1 MERYP
6 GITNRSPKN
15 PDYVLMKERLLTFED
30 WSRDGIAIEGLA
42 KAGFYATGNQDSVR
56 CFYCGGGV
64 KDWQQS
70 DDPWIQHATVFP
82 HCEYVKLCMG
92 EDFINR
98 AANMNEEDTQ
108 ELNRRLAQHLVPDQ
122 LIEDLNCKAALLLI
136 DKKYR
141 QEDVEQAIQKAREK
155 YGSRALRAH
164 FIHEF
169 LLESNTVTTP
179 RNIHAVALSRQTN
192 NTTVSNGPTEHQHL
206 VGSRDF
212 QSENLDAHDTEQDRL
227 LEENRDLKDRIACKI
242 CMDKDAC
249 IVFIP
254 CGHMVSCIECAQRQ
268 RTCAV
273 CRAEIKETVR
283 AYPA

>member
-1 MERYP
+1 
-6 GITNRSPKN
+6 
-15 PDYVLMKERLLTFED
+15 
-30 WSRDGIAIEGLA
+30 
-42 KAGFYATGNQDSVR
+42 
-56 CFYCGGGV
+56 
-64 KDWQQS
+64 
-70 DDPWIQHATVFP
+70 
-82 HCEYVKLCMG
+82 MG

-98 AANMNEEDTQ
+98 AANMNGMDTQ
-108 ELNRRLAQHLVPDQ
+108 ELTRRLAEKHLVPDQ

-136 DKKYR
+136 DKEYR

-155 YGSRALRAH
+155 YGRGELRAH

-169 LLESNTVTTP
+169 LNSNMVTTP
-179 RNIHAVALSRQTN
+179 RNIHAVAPSQQTY

-206 VGSRDF
+206 V
-212 QSENLDAHDTEQDRL
+212 EQNRL
-227 LEENRDLKDRIACKI
+227 LAENRNLKDRMACKI

-268 RTCAV
+268 RTYAV